1 MGPDQYLWK
10 TSELSVP
17 GDTLWAVFGA
27 RALEWNLQNIIGMW
41 MTKNIKYKRSSLRAH
56 IEVGSFAICA
66 AIQLT
71 CRRSAL
77 GGRIENKTSVL
88 PVEILSKIPK
98 L

>member
-1 MGPDQYLWK
+1 MGPDQLLWK
-10 TSELSVP
+10 TPEPSVP
-17 GDTLWAVFGA
+17 GGTLWVVFGP
-27 RALEWNLQNIIGMW
+27 RALEWSLQNIIGMW

-77 GGRIENKTSVL
+77 GGRIENKPMFL
-88 PVEILSKIPK
+88 RL
-98 L
+98 